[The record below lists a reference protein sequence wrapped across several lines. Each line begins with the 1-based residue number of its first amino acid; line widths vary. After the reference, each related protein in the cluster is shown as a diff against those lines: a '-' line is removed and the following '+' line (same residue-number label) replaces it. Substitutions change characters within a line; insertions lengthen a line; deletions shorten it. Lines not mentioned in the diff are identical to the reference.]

1 MALKTKIIGREA
13 LSKRLNEIAPNVEKY
28 AAAEKLKIAE
38 EVAERISTRAPTG
51 ATLEY
56 MHSFEGARLA
66 DHPDKKPVGTN
77 PSKDPS
83 AAGVFAS
90 FLWRWLEFGTAPHNT
105 AAGGGTAL
113 GQATHTEGGGT
124 QHPGTAA
131 QPHIFP
137 SWREMRAKAK
147 KRIQAAVNKGVR
159 EAMLK

>member
-38 EVAERISTRAPTG
+38 EVAERISTRAPIG
-51 ATLEY
+51 ATIEY

-66 DHPDKKPVGTN
+66 DNPDKRPVGTN
-77 PSKDPS
+77 PTKDPS

-105 AAGGGTAL
+105 APGGGSVL
-113 GQATHTEGGGT
+113 GQATHNEGGGT

-159 EAMLK
+159 EAMGK